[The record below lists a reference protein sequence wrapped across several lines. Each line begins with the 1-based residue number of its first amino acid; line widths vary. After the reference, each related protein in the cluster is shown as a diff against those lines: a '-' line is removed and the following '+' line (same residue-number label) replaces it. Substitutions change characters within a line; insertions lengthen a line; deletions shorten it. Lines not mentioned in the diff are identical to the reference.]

1 MHCIFKYLTRCA
13 PWSPQKINPMLSFV
27 KSLTKLLQRLIAVLI
42 TFGISFQVST
52 QPAFA
57 LNDGQLLVIEAWNLV
72 NAGYLDPKKFDEIQW
87 KKLRQKALEKPINNS
102 QQAYSAIE
110 AMLLPLGDPYTR
122 LLKPDDYESMK
133 KSNIGSEINGV
144 GLQLGARK
152 EDGEI
157 VVISPLEGS
166 PSSDAGI
173 TSGTIL
179 KKVNGQSPKQLGLEA
194 TAAKLRGQ
202 TGTQVVVELQL
213 PDNEIKEISLER
225 RSVDLRPVRTRRIR
239 NESHTFGY
247 LRITQFSEGVPEQ
260 VKEALKELSGKEI
273 DGLILD
279 LRNNSGGLVSSGL
292 AVADDFLSKKP
303 IVETKKRD
311 SINDP
316 ISSGEET
323 LYDGPMVTLVNEG
336 TASASEILAG
346 ALQDNQRSELI
357 GNTTF
362 GKGLIQSLT
371 NLSDGS
377 GLAVTV
383 ASYLTPSGRDIQNL
397 GIKPDRLLEM
407 PEPLN
412 PGSDEDRWLLD
423 AELIMQATLDKEKVS
438 DQLLKE
444 SDDKERQLTGKE
456 ID

>member
-1 MHCIFKYLTRCA
+1 MPCIFKYLTRCD
-13 PWSPQKINPMLSFV
+13 PWSPQKINPMLLFV
-27 KSLTKLLQRLIAVLI
+27 KSLTKLLQRFFAVLI
-42 TFGISFQVST
+42 SFGILFQVFT

-397 GIKPDRLLEM
+397 GIDPDRLLEM

-438 DQLLKE
+438 DQLSKE
-444 SDDKERQLTGKE
+444 SDAQDKQVTDKE

>member
-1 MHCIFKYLTRCA
+1 
-13 PWSPQKINPMLSFV
+13 MLSSV
-27 KSLTKLLQRLIAVLI
+27 KSLTKPLQKIFAVLI
-42 TFGISFQVST
+42 SFAIFSQIFFK
-52 QPAFA
+52 PAFA

-72 NAGYLDPKKFDEIQW
+72 NEGYLAPQKFDEIQW
-87 KKLRQKALEKPINNS
+87 RKLRQKALEKPINNS
-102 QQAYSAIE
+102 QQAYAAIE

-122 LLKPDDYESMK
+122 LLRPEDYEAMK

-166 PSSDAGI
+166 PAADAGI
-173 TSGTIL
+173 RSGTIL

-194 TAAKLRGQ
+194 TAEKLRGQ
-202 TGTQVVVELQL
+202 TGTQVVVELQQ
-213 PDNEIKEISLER
+213 PDLEMEEISLER
-225 RSVDLRPVRTRRIR
+225 RSVDLRPVRTKRIR
-239 NESHTFGY
+239 NESHTLGY
-247 LRITQFSEGVPEQ
+247 LRITQFSEGVPDQ
-260 VKEALKELSGKEI
+260 VKEALEELSVKEI

-292 AVADDFLSKKP
+292 AVADDFLSDQP

-311 SINDP
+311 GINDP
-316 ISSGEET
+316 IHSGIDT
-323 LYDGPMVTLVNEG
+323 LYDGPMVTLVNGG

-346 ALQDNQRSELI
+346 ALQDNKRSELI
-357 GNTTF
+357 GNKTF

-377 GLAVTV
+377 GLAVSV

-397 GIKPDRLLEM
+397 GIDPNRSLEM

-412 PGSDEDRWLLD
+412 PGSDEDRWLQD
-423 AELIMQATLDKEKVS
+423 AELIMQATLDQEKIS
-438 DQLLKE
+438 DQKIE
-444 SDDKERQLTGKE
+444 DTE
-456 ID
+456 IKPRKPSEELINN